1 MLAINIVYNV
11 EIRTSFRNDVGPGK
25 QKENDK
31 MLRGRER
38 EIFSIFEHSIYE
50 LLYYNMRFEL

>member
-1 MLAINIVYNV
+1 MSVLAINIAYNA

-38 EIFSIFEHSIYE
+38 DI
-50 LLYYNMRFEL
+50 